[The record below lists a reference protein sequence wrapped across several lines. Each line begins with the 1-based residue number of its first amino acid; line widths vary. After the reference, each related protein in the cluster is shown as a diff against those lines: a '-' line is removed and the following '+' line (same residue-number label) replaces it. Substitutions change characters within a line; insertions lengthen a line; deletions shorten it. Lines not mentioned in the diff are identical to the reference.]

1 VWSRVHAATS
11 CEINFVVRLKGVS
24 LQRNWN
30 SCRTNNLGKSR
41 FFGEGTAQ
49 VSTAPLTS
57 SQIQDAIARGKQFG
71 TRDRYLDSGIKSQ
84 KFKLAGAFAGD
95 GISKYLIFFTDY
107 DIVAAATA
115 DATHQM
121 REFSDVNARSLPLS
135 GLTLVNVQLHACGD
149 FPVRSLQRHFTGQDL
164 HLVRVDPPIGIR
176 GRHRARKYL
185 RKRGGGP
192 ATG

>member
-1 VWSRVHAATS
+1 LELLPDKQPWQIPVFRGGYGAGFHRTFDVIANTKCDCERKAIWHQGSVSR
-11 CEINFVVRLKGVS
+11 L
-24 LQRNWN
+24 
-30 SCRTNNLGKSR
+30 
-41 FFGEGTAQ
+41 
-49 VSTAPLTS
+49 
-57 SQIQDAIARGKQFG
+57 
-71 TRDRYLDSGIKSQ
+71 RYLDSGIKSQ

-149 FPVRSLQRHFTGQDL
+149 FPVRRLQRHFTGQDL